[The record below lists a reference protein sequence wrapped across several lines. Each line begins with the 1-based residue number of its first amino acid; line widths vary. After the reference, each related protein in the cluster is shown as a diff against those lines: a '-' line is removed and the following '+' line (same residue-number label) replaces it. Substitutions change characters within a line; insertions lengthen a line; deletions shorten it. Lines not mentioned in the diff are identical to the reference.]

1 MKLTRAEFDVLV
13 TFARNAG
20 TVLSRDDL
28 RRGAGGRGIGLY
40 DRSVDML
47 IGRLRRKIELDARN
61 PAIIL
66 TVPGA
71 GYSFGPDPRPIE
83 RDKC

>member
-1 MKLTRAEFDVLV
+1 
-13 TFARNAG
+13 
-20 TVLSRDDL
+20 VLSRDQL

-47 IGRLRRKIELDARN
+47 IGRLRRKIEPDVES

-66 TVPGA
+66 TVPGV
-71 GYSFGPDPRPIE
+71 GYTFGPDPRPIR
-83 RDKC
+83 RDDD